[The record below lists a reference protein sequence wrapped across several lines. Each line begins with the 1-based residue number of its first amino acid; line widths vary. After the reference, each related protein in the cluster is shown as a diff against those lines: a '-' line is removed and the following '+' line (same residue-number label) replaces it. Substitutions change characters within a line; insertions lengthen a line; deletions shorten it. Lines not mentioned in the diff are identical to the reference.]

1 MNAEIITIGTELLL
15 GEIADTN
22 TRVIARSLRDLGLD
36 LFRTTTVGDNL
47 ERIAGAVRESL
58 ARSQVVITTGGLGP
72 TVDDPTREAIAA
84 AVGVTTE
91 FRPELWEQIQDRFA
105 QYGRTPTENNRRQA
119 YIPEGAIPVENPV
132 GTAPAFIV
140 EHGENCVIALPGV
153 PEEMSALLQQAV
165 IPYLRRRFGLQGVI
179 LARLIR
185 TAGMGES
192 ALDEHIQDLERLSN
206 PTVGLSA
213 HPGRVDIRITAK
225 AEDQAHAQAM
235 IEKVETVLRQRLGKA
250 IYGVDGDTL
259 EAAALRAAEA
269 RGWHLASVEHGTQG
283 TLSSGLASQSGAFV
297 GGEILAEDLGSEALS
312 LALARRCVDRGAEV
326 GIGVSLVQEAARARL
341 SLILRTPEEEEVLER
356 SYGGSPLSAARWAVS
371 MALDLVRRRLS

>member
-47 ERIAGAVRESL
+47 ERIAGVVRESL

-84 AVGVTTE
+84 AVGVKTE

-140 EHGENCVIALPGV
+140 EHAENCVIALPGV
-153 PEEMSALLQQAV
+153 PEEMATLLEQAV

-225 AEDQAHAQAM
+225 ADDQAYAQAM
-235 IEKVETVLRQRLGKA
+235 IEKIETVLRQRLGEA
-250 IYGVDGDTL
+250 IYGVDDDTL
-259 EAAALRAAEA
+259 EAAALRTVEA
-269 RGWHLASVEHGTQG
+269 RGWRLTSVEGGTDG
-283 TLSSGLASQSGAFV
+283 
-297 GGEILAEDLGSEALS
+297 ALS
-312 LALARRCVDRGAEV
+312 ACLAAESGVFMAGEVLSGEADAELVSAALAKQCDELSAEV
-326 GIGVSLVQEAARARL
+326 GIAVLLIQETAHARL
-341 SLILRTPEEEEVLER
+341 MLILHSPLGEEVMDR
-356 SYGGSPLSAARWAVS
+356 SYGGVPLNAAPWAVS

>member
-22 TRVIARSLRDLGLD
+22 TRVIARALRDLGLD
-36 LFRTTTVGDNL
+36 LFRTATVGDNH
-47 ERIAGAVRESL
+47 ERIAGVVRESL

-91 FRPELWEQIQDRFA
+91 FRPELWQQIQERFA
-105 QYGRTPTENNRRQA
+105 QYGRAPTENNRRQA
-119 YIPEGAIPVENPV
+119 FIPQGAIPIENPV

-140 EHGENCVIALPGV
+140 EHGESSVIALPGV
-153 PEEMSALLQQAV
+153 PEEMSTLLEQAV
-165 IPYLRRRFGLQGVI
+165 VPYLRRRFGLQGVI

-192 ALDEHIQDLERLSN
+192 ALDERIEDLERLSN

-213 HPGRVDIRITAK
+213 HPGRVDIRIASK
-225 AEDQAHAQAM
+225 AEDMPRAAAM
-235 IEKVETVLRQRLGKA
+235 IEEVERVLRERLGKA
-250 IYGVDGDTL
+250 IYGIDEDSL
-259 EAAALRAAEA
+259 EAVALRVTEA
-269 RGWHLASVEHGTQG
+269 RGWRLVSVEQGTQG
-283 TLSSGLASQSGAFV
+283 ALSSSLASQGGVFV
-297 GGEILAEDLGSEALS
+297 AGEVLAGDLGSQALS
-312 LALARRCVDRGAEV
+312 SALARHCADRGAEA
-326 GIGVSLVQEAARARL
+326 GIGVSLTQEPARAHL
-341 SLILRTPEEEEVLER
+341 TLVLRTPEGEEIVER
-356 SYGGSPLSAARWAVS
+356 SYGGSPLNAAQWAVS